1 MPSLRFIIS
10 TLLVASALNLALMVP
25 GGFVKTLWPPRHA
38 IIRHPQTS
46 CPYPAKTM
54 IAAQLFFGRDIPGR
68 EPVTEAE
75 WSEFVS
81 QTLARQ
87 FPDGFTVLDGA
98 GNWRDGKTGK
108 VISEPSKIVLIA
120 AGSAPDMDRRLDAVI
135 AAYRGRFQQQAV
147 GMLRST
153 ACGAF

>member
-1 MPSLRFIIS
+1 MTAWRGGRRLGSAA
-10 TLLVASALNLALMVP
+10 ASALALCLAGCGP
-25 GGFVKTLWPPRHA
+25 EADP
-38 IIRHPQTS
+38 PQTS
-46 CPYPAKTM
+46 CPYPAKAM

-81 QTLARQ
+81 QTLAQQ
-87 FPDGFTVLDGA
+87 FPDGFTVLDAA

-108 VISEPSKIVLIA
+108 AISEPSKIVLIA
-120 AGSAPDMDRRLDAVI
+120 ADSAPDMDRRLDAVI
-135 AAYRGRFQQQAV
+135 AAYRSRFHQQAV